1 MATVRGGGLLAAA
14 IAEAVP
20 DRPEVVIAASDA
32 WELPERVPAAVWL
45 PVRVELGRV
54 VIGPAETPG
63 TPSCG
68 ECLRIRTS
76 RARQTQPKIDA
87 VLAAHRDRL
96 ATRPSAWLTGPGA
109 DLVAVLVAE
118 EVDRLAGGGTARTS
132 AATVCV
138 DLATMT
144 VSRHRFLPEPLCPV
158 CGDLPE
164 DREEMADLTLSSRP
178 KLGPDVH
185 RVRAVADELDALLD
199 TYVDAETG
207 LVRLVK
213 RGTQGGLV
221 VAGAMMPIR
230 IHQPA
235 EPGATVEPAVAVEP
249 GVGRSRSYRTSEL
262 TGLLEAL
269 ERYGGVEPGGKRTM
283 VRAGFAEV
291 SDRALDPRTLG
302 VHPAESYRMDGF
314 RFREFSEDAVCRWV
328 WGYSFGRKEP
338 VLVPETVAYYYVQ
351 HRDLDDRPFVY
362 EISNGCALGSCLE
375 EAILY
380 GLLEA
385 VERDAFLM
393 TWYARLRLPRINLA
407 GAKDRS
413 IPLQAAAIT
422 AETGYEVLV
431 FDSTMEHGIPSGWAM
446 AVRPDGL
453 AGAEHLPKT
462 VCAAGAHLTLER
474 AIMSALSEL
483 GPLLADFVG
492 RFPAEQAR
500 AREMVRDPAL
510 VTTMHDHSMLY
521 GADEAFGRLRF
532 LVDAPGRRDL
542 DGRAE
547 FRNADLRDDLTEVLA
562 RIEAAGMDVVVVDQT
577 TPEHQ
582 AGGFSCVK
590 VLMPGAVPM
599 TFGYHNRRI
608 DGLPRLLRVPHLLGY
623 AGTPLSYPDLNPHPH
638 PFP

>member
-1 MATVRGGGLLAAA
+1 MATVIGTGLLAAA

-20 DRPEVVIAASDA
+20 DQPTVVVAASDA
-32 WELPERVPAAVWL
+32 WELPDRVPDAVWL

-54 VIGPAETPG
+54 VVGPVETPG
-63 TPSCG
+63 TPGCV

-76 RARQTQPKIDA
+76 RARQTQGKIDA
-87 VLAAHRDRL
+87 VLAAYGDQL
-96 ATRPSAWLTGPGA
+96 ATQPSTWLTGSGA
-109 DLVAVLVAE
+109 DLVAMLVAE
-118 EVDRLAGGGTARTS
+118 EADRLSGGGTARTS

-138 DLATMT
+138 DLATMA
-144 VSRHRFLPEPLCPV
+144 VSRHSFLPEPLCPV

-164 DREEMADLTLSSRP
+164 DSEEMADLVLSSRP

-207 LVRLVK
+207 LVRLMK

-230 IHQPA
+230 IHN
-235 EPGATVEPAVAVEP
+235 AVES

-269 ERYGGVEPGGKRTM
+269 ERYGGVEPGGKRTV
-283 VRAGFAEV
+283 VRASFAEV

-302 VHPAESYRMDGF
+302 VHPAESYRMDCF
-314 RFREFSEDAVCRWV
+314 RFREFGEDQVCRWV

-338 VLVPETVAYYYVQ
+338 VLVPETLAYYYIQ

-362 EISNGCALGSCLE
+362 EISNGCALGSCIE
-375 EAILY
+375 EAVLY

-393 TWYARLRLPRINLA
+393 TWYGRMPLPRINLA
-407 GAKDRS
+407 SATDRS
-413 IPLQAAAIT
+413 LPLQAAAIT

-431 FDSTMEHGIPSGWAM
+431 FGSTMEHGIPSGWAM
-446 AVRPDGL
+446 AVRPDGI
-453 AGAEHLPKT
+453 AGGKHLPKT

-483 GPLLADFVG
+483 GPLLADLVG
-492 RFPAEQAR
+492 RFSGEKAR
-500 AREMVRDPAL
+500 AQEMVRDPSL
-510 VTTMHDHSMLY
+510 VTTMHDHSTLY

-532 LVDAPGRRDL
+532 LVDSPARRDL
-542 DGRAE
+542 DGRTE

-599 TFGYHNRRI
+599 TFGYCNRRI
-608 DGLPRLLRVPHLLGY
+608 DGLPRLLELPHRLGY
-623 AGTPLSYPDLNPHPH
+623 ADTPLSYQDINPHPH